1 MVLPLTKAS
10 LSPSRHRLLVMLQ
23 QINFGRIEG
32 LVVRDHQ
39 PVFNPPPTVIRE
51 VKFGGDNSP
60 RPELATDDFALKSQ
74 VVELFK
80 HLDQHPSCHIETLEI
95 KHGLPFRMLIREAAA

>member
-10 LSPSRHRLLVMLQ
+10 LPPSRRRLLAMLQ

-39 PVFNPPPTVIRE
+39 PVFDPPPNVIRE

-60 RPELATDDFALKSQ
+60 RPELNADDFALKAQ
-74 VVELFK
+74 VVELFE
-80 HLDQHPSCHIETLEI
+80 HLDRVRDCHIETLDI